1 MNKDKVAE
9 LAEKLGDIAF
19 KSGLD
24 PLEQIRALA
33 LAQEFLTS
41 FISMKYRV
49 EKKSKE
55 EVTEAFIEILK
66 DAFGGDR

>member
-1 MNKDKVAE
+1 MDKDKVAE
-9 LAEKLGDIAF
+9 LAEKLEDIAC

-33 LAQEFLTS
+33 LAQEYLAA
-41 FISMKYRV
+41 FISMNYRA

-55 EVTEAFIEILK
+55 EVTEGIIEILMGVL
-66 DAFGGDR
+66 GGDR